1 MSLKRNEE
9 QITENQLFATY
20 NLEIPGSSPDWST
33 IKINGL
39 RKIFVSRFYFNY
51 ITSQAR
57 RTALFTKI
65 LREIRCISTLQKE
78 CKSNATGS

>member
-39 RKIFVSRFYFNY
+39 RKIFVSRFLFQLYYF
-51 ITSQAR
+51 TSPSHGAVY
-57 RTALFTKI
+57 
-65 LREIRCISTLQKE
+65 EDSTWNQIYFYPAKRM
-78 CKSNATGS
+78 

>member
-1 MSLKRNEE
+1 MHRANLIAHILGKTKDTKRC
-9 QITENQLFATY
+9 F
-20 NLEIPGSSPDWST
+20 T
-33 IKINGL
+33 IKNQRLTKDI
-39 RKIFVSRFYFNY
+39 RKPFYFNY